1 MVYRIKTD
9 NLPLK
14 IRLKKA
20 GPSLIGARTLEDL
33 RRGKGVEKNEKG
45 LPV

>member
-1 MVYRIKTD
+1 MKYRIKTD

-20 GPSLIGARTLEDL
+20 SQSFIGARTFEDINHI
-33 RRGKGVEKNEKG
+33 KGVHRDERG
-45 LPV
+45 LFI